1 MGIYM
6 PGPQVLKQVRSAI
19 DEDFDTFSETAAKL
33 ENSFG
38 GMLHG
43 AEDSLKRVPPGFD
56 KNSPA
61 AEYLKLKNFYVY
73 KEFSNEEVLQND
85 FLDKITALYK
95 DSYEMKEWLAKVI
108 NS

>member
-61 AEYLKLKNFYVY
+61 AEYLKLKNLYVY
-73 KEFSNEEVLQND
+73 REFSNEEVLQND

-95 DSYEMKEWLAKVI
+95 DSYEMKEWLAKAI
-108 NS
+108 EE